1 MIPAQFEY
9 HAPSS
14 VSEAVHLLTTLPDAK
29 LLAGGHSLLPLI
41 KLRLVTPSH
50 LIDLGGIDGLRGVK
64 DNGSMLTVGALTSH
78 WTIESSPEIRAKA
91 PILAEAAGSIG
102 DVQVRN
108 FGTIG
113 GSLAHGDP
121 AADYPAAVLALECQI
136 VAEGPKGRRT
146 IRAEEFFTGVFQTAL
161 HPDEI
166 LVEVQ
171 VPVPPART
179 GGAYLSFPH
188 PASGFA
194 VVGVAALITL
204 DGKGHCRSARIGVTG
219 VGPAPYRAKG
229 TEAMLAGQALT
240 DDLIAAAA
248 EQAAD
253 GVAVNGDL
261 FASQAYRAHLAGVYT
276 KRAIRIAG
284 ERARGQGP

>member
-14 VSEAVHLLTTLPDAK
+14 VSEALQLLTTLPDAK
-29 LLAGGHSLLPLI
+29 LLAGGHSLLPLM

-50 LIDLGGIDGLRGVK
+50 LIDLGAIDGLRGVK
-64 DNGSMLTVGALTSH
+64 DNGAMLTIGALTTH
-78 WTIESSPEIRAKA
+78 WTIESSPEVRARA
-91 PILAEAAGSIG
+91 PVLAETAGSIG

-121 AADYPAAVLALECQI
+121 AADYPAAVLALECEI
-136 VAEGPKGRRT
+136 VAEGPKGRRS
-146 IRAEEFFTGVFQTAL
+146 IRAEEFFTGVFRTAL

-166 LVEVQ
+166 LVEVH

-194 VVGVAALITL
+194 VVGVAALVTL
-204 DGKGHCRSARIGVTG
+204 DGKGTCRAARIGITG
-219 VGPAPYRAKG
+219 VGPAPYRARA
-229 TEAMLAGQALT
+229 TESMLTGKVLT
-240 DDLIAAAA
+240 DELITAAA
-248 EQAAD
+248 EKAAE
-253 GVAVNGDL
+253 GVEVNGDL
-261 FASQAYRAHLAGVYT
+261 FASPEYRRHLAGVYT
-276 KRAIRIAG
+276 KRAV
-284 ERARGQGP
+284 RAALQGVQT

>member
-14 VSEAVHLLTTLPDAK
+14 VSEALHLLTTLADAK
-29 LLAGGHSLLPLI
+29 LLAGGHSLLPLM
-41 KLRLVTPSH
+41 KLRLVTPAH
-50 LIDLGGIDGLRGVK
+50 LIDLGSIDGLRGVR
-64 DNGSMLTVGALTSH
+64 DHGSMLTVGALTSH
-78 WTIESSPEIRAKA
+78 WTIESSPEVRTKA
-91 PILAEAAGSIG
+91 PILAEAAGAIG

-121 AADYPAAVLALECQI
+121 AADYPAAVLALECEI
-136 VAEGPKGRRT
+136 VAESPGGRRS

-161 HPDEI
+161 RPDEI
-166 LVEVQ
+166 LVEVR

-194 VVGVAALITL
+194 VVGVAALVTL
-204 DGKGHCRSARIGVTG
+204 DGKGTCTTARIGITG
-219 VGPAPYRAKG
+219 VGPAPYRARA
-229 TEAMLAGQALT
+229 TEAMLTGKALT
-240 DDLIAAAA
+240 GDLVAAAA
-248 EQAAD
+248 EKAAE
-253 GVAVNGDL
+253 GVEVNGDL
-261 FASQAYRAHLAGVYT
+261 FASQEYRAHLAGVYT
-276 KRAIRIAG
+276 KRAIRA
-284 ERARGQGP
+284 AREGVRD